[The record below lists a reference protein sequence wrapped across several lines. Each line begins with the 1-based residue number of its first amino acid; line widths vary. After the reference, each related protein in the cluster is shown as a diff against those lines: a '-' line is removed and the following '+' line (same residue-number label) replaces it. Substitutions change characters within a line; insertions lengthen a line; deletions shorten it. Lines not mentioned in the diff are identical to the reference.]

1 MQASEQKLKSY
12 SLLRAILVL
21 YWSLVQTLL
30 NRKKNENDSV
40 KCEITGRC
48 CCLVN
53 YKSFL
58 RARAS

>member
-30 NRKKNENDSV
+30 NRKK
-40 KCEITGRC
+40 KRKWFG
-48 CCLVN
+48 
-53 YKSFL
+53 
-58 RARAS
+58 